1 MSKRQL
7 RDWVHRYDAEGVA
20 GLRDRPCSGQPLHR
34 AVDQVE
40 RFKERIRK
48 GARSEDRV
56 CVLRGMDVRRILTS
70 RV

>member
-1 MSKRQL
+1 MSKRKL

-34 AVDQVE
+34 AVALVE

-56 CVLRGMDVRRILTS
+56 FVLRGLDVRRILTS